1 MKTLLLIRALL
12 MSCLLASFSAL
23 AQVAP
28 YPSKPVRIVMPY
40 PPGGSGDF
48 LARLVATRLSTVF
61 GQQFVVDN
69 KGGAS
74 GNIGAEY
81 VARAAPDGYTIL
93 CGSDIQFTIN
103 PLLSRKLPFNPDADF
118 EPITHAAYIELAF
131 IVPSSLGVNSLS
143 EFIAKAKAN
152 PGKLSY
158 ASTGEG
164 SSHHLAM
171 EMFSQ
176 RAGIKMV
183 QVPYKGSGQA
193 LPDVL
198 ANNVQAMF
206 TGVSQALPHIDSGK
220 LKALGV
226 GATSRIQATPGIPTI
241 SEIFTGFEARNW
253 WAFYAPRGTPKEIVD
268 RLNAE
273 IVKIVKSPDV
283 REQLSKAGFEV
294 FGSTPAELVQRTTAD
309 RTMWREVIK
318 QANVRVE

>member
-1 MKTLLLIRALL
+1 MKTLRRALL
-12 MSCLLASFSAL
+12 MSCLLASFGAL

-103 PLLSRKLPFNPDADF
+103 PLLSRKLPFNPDTEF

-131 IVPSSLGVNSLS
+131 VVPAALGVNSIS
-143 EFIAKAKAN
+143 EFVARAKAN
-152 PGKLSY
+152 PGNLSY

-183 QVPYKGSGQA
+183 HVPYKGSGQA

-206 TGVSQALPHIDSGK
+206 TGVSQALPHMQSGR
-220 LKALGV
+220 LKGLAV
-226 GATSRIQATPGIPTI
+226 GAASRIQAAPGIPTLAD
-241 SEIFTGFEARNW
+241 SLPGFEARNW
-253 WAFYAPRGTPKEIVD
+253 WAFYAPKGTPRDIVD
-268 RLNAE
+268 KLNAE

-283 REQLSKAGFEV
+283 KEQLVKAGFEV
-294 FGSTPAELVQRTTAD
+294 YGSTPAELVQRTAAD

>member
-12 MSCLLASFSAL
+12 ISCLLASFSAL
-23 AQVAP
+23 AQVAS

-40 PPGGSGDF
+40 PPAGSGDF

-69 KGGAS
+69 KPGAS

-81 VARAAPDGYTIL
+81 VAKAAPDGYTIL
-93 CGSDIQFTIN
+93 CGSDIQFTIS
-103 PLLSRKLPFNPDADF
+103 PLLSRKLPFNPDNDF
-118 EPITHAAYIELAF
+118 EAITHAAYIELAF
-131 IVPSSLGVNSLS
+131 IVPSSLGVNSIS
-143 EFIAKAKAN
+143 EFIARAKAN
-152 PGKLSY
+152 PGGLSY

-171 EMFSQ
+171 EMFNQ

-183 QVPYKGSGQA
+183 HVPYKGSGQA

-206 TGVSQALPHIDSGK
+206 TGVSQALPHIESGK
-220 LKALGV
+220 LKGLAV
-226 GATSRIQATPGIPTI
+226 GASTRIQAAPGIPMLAET
-241 SEIFTGFEARNW
+241 FPGFEARNW
-253 WAFYAPRGTPKEIVD
+253 WAFYAPKGTPKEIVD
-268 RLNAE
+268 KLNAE

-294 FGSTPAELVQRTTAD
+294 YGSTSAQLVQRTVAD
-309 RTMWREVIK
+309 RTMWREVIR
-318 QANVRVE
+318 QANVKVD